1 MEKKKILV
9 IDDEPDFLK
18 LFQIRLEANNFS
30 VATALSGKEG
40 LEKIKNDRPD
50 AVFLDIL
57 MPEMDG
63 LEVLRIIREHDAE
76 LPVFMITVF
85 SAVDKFD
92 QERFKAARGLNATG
106 FIFKTKDLD
115 REIKNVI
122 TLLEGIKDGKKKNS
136 IG

>member
-1 MEKKKILV
+1 MAKKKILV
-9 IDDEPDFLK
+9 IDDEPDFLT
-18 LFQIRLEANNFS
+18 LFKIRLEANNFS
-30 VATALSGKEG
+30 VVTASGGEEG
-40 LEKIKNDRPD
+40 LEKIKSDLPD

-63 LEVLRIIREHDAE
+63 LVVLKAIREQYPA

-92 QERFKAARGLNATG
+92 QERFKVAKSLNATG
-106 FIFKTKDLD
+106 FIFKTRDLD
-115 REIKNVI
+115 EEIKNMI
-122 TLLEGIKDGKKKNS
+122 TLLEGIKDGEKKDF